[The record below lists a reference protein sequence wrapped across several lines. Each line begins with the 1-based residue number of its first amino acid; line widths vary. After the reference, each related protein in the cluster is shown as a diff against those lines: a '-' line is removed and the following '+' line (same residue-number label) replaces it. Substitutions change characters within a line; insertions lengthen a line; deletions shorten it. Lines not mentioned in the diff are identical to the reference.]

1 MDPDRRTASEPK
13 PCLGGCGF
21 FGNTAY
27 DNYCSKCYKALART
41 PSLTGAWVGQGEA
54 PRGVTS

>member
-41 PSLTGAWVGQGEA
+41 PSLTGAWVVGQGELRA
-54 PRGVTS
+54 E